1 MTRFFGAV
9 GFGKSVRKDG
19 VTEEVVLERKYKGD
33 EVRSTR
39 YFRNGE
45 SVLGEVTLQTRISI
59 TADAYAL
66 ENYLDIK
73 YVVLAG
79 TPWTVTQAEPERP
92 RLLLV
97 LGDKYNGPLPE
108 ESDE

>member
-1 MTRFFGAV
+1 MTRFFGPV
-9 GFGKSVRKDG
+9 GFAKSVRSGG
-19 VTEEVVLERKYKGD
+19 VVKNVITERKYKGD

-45 SVLGEVTLQTRISI
+45 SVLGEVALQTRISI
-59 TADAYAL
+59 AADAYAL

-79 TPWTVTQAEPERP
+79 TPWLVVQAEPERP

-97 LGDKYNGPLPE
+97 LGDRYAGARPE
-108 ESDE
+108 ETP